1 MISTCRGTD
10 ADRKNRHGLRWLF
23 YVSSLVALMEMSA
36 CTMMGGF
43 PFGGDSWKEEVLLHD
58 GSKII
63 VERTVERGGR
73 HEVGQ
78 KPSYKEQ
85 RLRFTMPRATQTV
98 TWEDHYS
105 ADLGQANFL
114 PMALDIAEGTP
125 YLVVYP
131 MGCLSYNKWGRPN
144 PPYVVFRYHDKEWM
158 RISLE
163 ELPASITTPN
173 VIFSMPDIEV
183 ERLGTRFVSA
193 EVIKNIVAR
202 YPQPEF
208 KTILR
213 ELVASAGKQCGE
225 MVHVGNGRWI
235 GKGWFR
241 DQPSRSACLTYC
253 ENEKVSAEIC
263 PCRNLFREE

>member
-1 MISTCRGTD
+1 MISSCRGTD
-10 ADRKNRHGLRWLF
+10 ADRKNRHYGLRWLF

-36 CTMMGGF
+36 CTMMGGL

-85 RLRFTMPRATQTV
+85 RLRFTMPRTTQTV

-114 PMALDIAEGTP
+114 PMALDIAEGIP

-144 PPYVVFRYHDKEWM
+144 PPYVVFKYREEEWA
-158 RISLE
+158 RIPLE
-163 ELPASITTPN
+163 ELPAEIISPN
-173 VIFSMPDIEV
+173 VLFSQPDVEV
-183 ERLGTRFVSA
+183 ERLGMRLVSA

-208 KTILR
+208 KMILR
-213 ELVASAGKQCGE
+213 EPVREMFCPEYPGFKAPFPIPSPGTENGK
-225 MVHVGNGRWI
+225 
-235 GKGWFR
+235 K
-241 DQPSRSACLTYC
+241 
-253 ENEKVSAEIC
+253 
-263 PCRNLFREE
+263 

>member
-1 MISTCRGTD
+1 MISTGSGTGGG
-10 ADRKNRHGLRWLF
+10 RRNYGPRWLF
-23 YVSSLVALMEMSA
+23 YVSSLFAFMEMSA
-36 CTMMGGF
+36 CTMVGAL
-43 PFGGDSWKEEVLLHD
+43 PFSGDSWKEEVLLHD

-78 KPSYKEQ
+78 KPPYKEQ
-85 RLRFTMPRATQTV
+85 RLRFTMPRTTQTV

-105 ADLGQANFL
+105 DDLGQANFL
-114 PMALDIAEGTP
+114 PMALDVVEGTP

-144 PPYVVFRYHDKEWM
+144 PPYVVFHYHDKKWT
-158 RISLE
+158 RIPLQ
-163 ELPASITTPN
+163 ELPADITTPN
-173 VIFSMPDIEV
+173 IIFSMPDIDV

-193 EVIKNIVAR
+193 EAITNIIAT

-213 ELVASAGKQCGE
+213 VRMKE
-225 MVHVGNGRWI
+225 
-235 GKGWFR
+235 
-241 DQPSRSACLTYC
+241 TYC
-253 ENEKVSAEIC
+253 PEYKGFKAPFPIPSLGTENGNK
-263 PCRNLFREE
+263 

>member
-1 MISTCRGTD
+1 MISTGSGTGGG
-10 ADRKNRHGLRWLF
+10 RRNYGLRWLF
-23 YVSSLVALMEMSA
+23 YVYSLFALMEMSA
-36 CTMMGGF
+36 CTMVGAL

-78 KPSYKEQ
+78 KPPYKEQ
-85 RLRFTMPRATQTV
+85 RLRFTMPRTTQTV

-105 ADLGQANFL
+105 DDLGQANFL

-125 YLVVYP
+125 HLVVYP

-144 PPYVVFRYHDKEWM
+144 PPYVVFHYHDKEWT
-158 RISLE
+158 RISLQ
-163 ELPASITTPN
+163 ELPAEITTPN

-193 EVIKNIVAR
+193 EAIKKIIAT

-208 KTILR
+208 KTIMR
-213 ELVASAGKQCGE
+213 EPLKEERCPQYS
-225 MVHVGNGRWI
+225 
-235 GKGWFR
+235 KGPKAPNPIS
-241 DQPSRSACLTYC
+241 PSTPPR
-253 ENEKVSAEIC
+253 
-263 PCRNLFREE
+263 